1 MADYFTQQNPPES
14 GSSLKDLTGWMQD
27 NASLGYYNA
36 NNYQQDQGQAAQQAK
51 QDSMNW
57 YNTAVQG
64 MQGQYQDL
72 NNQLA
77 GGQNQQNNWYQ
88 QAANAYSTGEAPQA
102 YQNYLQQSRDA
113 MMDNVISDMNKY
125 YQQRGG
131 NMIEQLSGRGVLDS
145 TIAGNALNNFESEQM
160 RQLNNA
166 GNQLNSQMYG
176 QLAEAPMQY
185 GNNLANLA
193 QQYGNSMRGNV
204 GTQAQL
210 GAKIPNAI
218 APLYNMAGGMYDIP
232 SAMSGQYQ
240 DALTNLWGNLLS
252 SGTAIETAN
261 IAADTGDSSGGVG
274 DFINGLFSIGSAL
287 I

>member
-125 YQQRGG
+125 YQQRGC
-131 NMIEQLSGRGVLDS
+131 NMI
-145 TIAGNALNNFESEQM
+145 
-160 RQLNNA
+160 
-166 GNQLNSQMYG
+166 
-176 QLAEAPMQY
+176 
-185 GNNLANLA
+185 
-193 QQYGNSMRGNV
+193 
-204 GTQAQL
+204 
-210 GAKIPNAI
+210 
-218 APLYNMAGGMYDIP
+218 
-232 SAMSGQYQ
+232 
-240 DALTNLWGNLLS
+240 
-252 SGTAIETAN
+252 
-261 IAADTGDSSGGVG
+261 
-274 DFINGLFSIGSAL
+274 
-287 I
+287 